1 MQSQPVIDP
10 TGVPESAPLELKP
23 NGPVAAVFLAAG
35 IASLVL
41 GLFVVL
47 NEFSTDINSFLK
59 FDANFGLGSGVGPLS
74 GKVTL
79 AIIAFV
85 ASWAILFVLWRGKEV
100 DFRRVLI
107 ASLVLVALGFLL
119 TFPPVFLAF
128 ES

>member
-1 MQSQPVIDP
+1 MDSTPVEP
-10 TGVPESAPLELKP
+10 TPVELKP
-23 NGPVAAVFLAAG
+23 NGPVAAVYVAAG
-35 IASLVL
+35 IGSLVL

-47 NEFSTDINSFLK
+47 NEFSSDINNFLK

-85 ASWAILFVLWRGKEV
+85 ASWAILTFMWRGREV